1 MICLF
6 YCQAYAEKAS
16 KNANDIR
23 IQANR
28 TKLEALRLGNEAE
41 ILHLR
46 VDTTDSLMKDYEV
59 QVGKDTNVTTEVTIN
74 KINKIV
80 IKYKYIRIDA

>member
-1 MICLF
+1 MIHLF

-23 IQANR
+23 MQANR

-46 VDTTDSLMKDYEV
+46 VDTTDSLMKNYEI
-59 QVGKDTNVTTEVTIN
+59 QVGKDTNVTTEVTI
-74 KINKIV
+74 KEL
-80 IKYKYIRIDA
+80 IK